1 MSEFDFIRDLR
12 PLTDLDPALGLAD
25 DAALVPAQAEVVC
38 TDTLVEGLH
47 FIGDEPAAD
56 LAFKLLAVNASD
68 LVAMNA
74 RPTHALLNLSLPGGR
89 CDAAWRAGF
98 ITGLGEACAAFGLQ
112 LLGGDTTGSPAGLVL
127 SATLF
132 GDLEGRAPWR
142 RADAEAGQ
150 RVCVSGP
157 VGAGALG
164 LADVQ
169 AGETQTAFAA
179 HYRRPTPRLDLLG
192 LPGVTACADISD
204 GLIADLGHVCRASG
218 VAAEVDLSAVPLAD
232 PAGDAAAQITGG
244 DDYHLVFTV
253 AEPSEA
259 ALPADCATI
268 GRIIPAVQGQSLVRL
283 SGEPAIVAQIEARA
297 GYTHF

>member
-132 GDLEGRAPWR
+132 GDLEGRSTFR
-142 RADAEAGQ
+142 
-150 RVCVSGP
+150 
-157 VGAGALG
+157 
-164 LADVQ
+164 
-169 AGETQTAFAA
+169 GERT
-179 HYRRPTPRLDLLG
+179 R
-192 LPGVTACADISD
+192 
-204 GLIADLGHVCRASG
+204 
-218 VAAEVDLSAVPLAD
+218 
-232 PAGDAAAQITGG
+232 
-244 DDYHLVFTV
+244 
-253 AEPSEA
+253 
-259 ALPADCATI
+259 
-268 GRIIPAVQGQSLVRL
+268 
-283 SGEPAIVAQIEARA
+283 
-297 GYTHF
+297 

>member
-25 DAALVPAQAEVVC
+25 DAALVPEQADVVC

-74 RPTHALLNLSLPGGR
+74 RPTHALLNLSLPSTR

-98 ITGLGEACAAFGLQ
+98 IDGLGEACATFGLQ

-127 SATLF
+127 SGTLF
-132 GDLEGRAPWR
+132 GDLERRSPWR
-142 RADAEAGQ
+142 RAGAGAGQ

-169 AGETQTAFAA
+169 AGETDTAFAT
-179 HYRRPTPRLDLLG
+179 HYRRPTPRMDLLG

-204 GLIADLGHVCRASG
+204 GLIADLGHICRASG
-218 VAAEVDLSAVPLAD
+218 VAAEVDLPAVPLAD
-232 PAGDAAAQITGG
+232 PAGDAAAQISGG
-244 DDYHLVFTV
+244 DDYCLVFTIETSSK
-253 AEPSEA
+253 AS
-259 ALPADCATI
+259 LPAGCQAI
-268 GRIIPAVQGQSLVRL
+268 GTIIPAVQDQPRVRL
-283 SGEPAIVAQIEARA
+283 SGEAAIAAQIEARA

>member
-25 DAALVPAQAEVVC
+25 DAALVPAQADMVC

-74 RPTHALLNLSLPGGR
+74 RPTHALLNLSLPGAR
-89 CDAAWRAGF
+89 CDATWRAGF
-98 ITGLGEACAAFGLQ
+98 IDGLGEACAAFGLQ

-132 GDLEGRAPWR
+132 GDLEGRDPWR
-142 RADAEAGQ
+142 RAGAEAGQ

-169 AGETQTAFAA
+169 AGETDTAFAA

-204 GLIADLGHVCRASG
+204 GLIADLGHICRASG

-232 PAGDAAAQITGG
+232 PARDAAAQ
-244 DDYHLVFTV
+244 L
-253 AEPSEA
+253 
-259 ALPADCATI
+259 
-268 GRIIPAVQGQSLVRL
+268 SL
-283 SGEPAIVAQIEARA
+283 IHI
-297 GYTHF
+297 